1 MTYLE
6 LKEIG
11 SGKDFLSK
19 YSDIMRLWAVPVI
32 LSIGRNGEAGF
43 NQIKREVKG
52 INSTTLS
59 STLGMFEKYGFL
71 ARVIIPSKPVRVKYS
86 LTEKGR
92 KFYGISLDL
101 ASMIEDL

>member
-1 MTYLE
+1 
-6 LKEIG
+6 
-11 SGKDFLSK
+11 
-19 YSDIMRLWAVPVI
+19 
-32 LSIGRNGEAGF
+32 
-43 NQIKREVKG
+43 
-52 INSTTLS
+52 
-59 STLGMFEKYGFL
+59 MFEKYGFL

>member
-1 MTYLE
+1 LTYLE

-86 LTEKGR
+86 LTEKGENSWNFTGSR
-92 KFYGISLDL
+92 FND
-101 ASMIEDL
+101 